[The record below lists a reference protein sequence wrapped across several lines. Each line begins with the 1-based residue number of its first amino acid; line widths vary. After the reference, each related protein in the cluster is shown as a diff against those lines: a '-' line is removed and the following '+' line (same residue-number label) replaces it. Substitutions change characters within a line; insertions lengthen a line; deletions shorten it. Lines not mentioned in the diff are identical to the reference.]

1 MARLSAKPLLL
12 LCYFGFFNG
21 IVVTIK
27 TVEQSL
33 PAPRAFNF
41 PQEEGSPAND
51 LTRQATFNVSNG
63 ITSGVLTGVVPIPTG
78 GLVPNI
84 VNPGTVVGGQTCI
97 CVPTGRCNASSI
109 GTGTSTDGAG
119 QLDVRIV
126 SNPSAN
132 TGVTLTTAT
141 TTTTTTPASQVLS
154 VNIVS
159 PSTCQSGLERCCL
172 AGSYP
177 CGLQY
182 PPVANAPAV
191 AANQAS
197 YGEYP
202 WQVVLLGPGDVY
214 VGSGALINANHVLTA
229 AHKISDYTSG
239 TRALKVRLGEWD
251 AASTTEPFPVQEFT
265 VTRYFVHPSF
275 SSANLRND
283 IALLRLSGTVTLGT
297 VPTITT
303 ACLPVTSFDGSRC
316 WVSGWGKN
324 DFVSGAF
331 QSIPKE
337 VDVPVV
343 ATASCQTALRTT
355 RLGPNFVL
363 DPTSFLCAGG
373 ELGKD
378 ACTGDGGSPLVCALN
393 GRFYVVGLVA
403 WGIGCGAN
411 GIPGVYVNVASYI
424 SWITNTIATV

>member
-1 MARLSAKPLLL
+1 MAGLSVKPLLL
-12 LCYFGFFNG
+12 LLCYIGLFNG
-21 IVVTIK
+21 IVLAINMVD
-27 TVEQSL
+27 QSL
-33 PAPRAFNF
+33 SAPRAFNF
-41 PQEEGSPAND
+41 PQEDGSPASD
-51 LTRQATFNVSNG
+51 LTRQATLNVSNG

-78 GLVPNI
+78 GIVPSI
-84 VNPGTVVGGQTCI
+84 VNTGTVVSGQTCI
-97 CVPTGRCNASSI
+97 CVPTGRCNPSI

-141 TTTTTTPASQVLS
+141 TTTTTTAASQVLS

-159 PSTCQSGLERCCL
+159 PSTCQSGLQRCCL

-182 PPVANAPAV
+182 PPVANAPV
-191 AANQAS
+191 VSANQAS

-251 AASTTEPFPVQEFT
+251 AASTSEPLPIQEFT
-265 VTRYFVHPSF
+265 VTRYFVHPNF
-275 SSANLRND
+275 NSANLRND

-303 ACLPVTSFDGSRC
+303 ACLPVTSFVGSRC

-343 ATASCQTALRTT
+343 ATANCQTALRTT

-424 SWITNTIATV
+424 SWITSTIATV